1 MYIGS
6 IEDKPCGAALLARRQ
21 QERLGDFPG
30 LELVGVET
38 LADAIR
44 SLFP

>member
-21 QERLGDFPG
+21 PEHLGDFPG
-30 LELVGVET
+30 LELLGVET
-38 LADAIR
+38 LAAAIR
-44 SLFP
+44 SMFP